1 MRRDVDLVCLANQC
15 ERFNT
20 TKCIGHKEGL
30 VRQLIYPN
38 KKVRMLIK
46 RVPVSVNKGCLNS
59 EQEKKQN
66 QKRTKNKREPKIFKG
81 SSVSCNDL
89 TFL

>member
-1 MRRDVDLVCLANQC
+1 MCRDLDLVCLANQC

-20 TKCIGHKEGL
+20 TKCISHKEGL
-30 VRQLIYPN
+30 VRQLIYLN

-46 RVPVSVNKGCLNS
+46 QVPVGVNKGCLNS
-59 EQEKKQN
+59 EGKKQN
-66 QKRTKNKREPKIFKG
+66 QNRTKNKSEPEIFKG
-81 SSVSCNDL
+81 SSVSCNDP